1 MLNAHARTQ
10 RALVRTV
17 ELSSI
22 ILIEYSREHKARTCI
37 SETIRGVIRTKIIK
51 PAFASALLRVVRVL
65 FEARGALVARII
77 HSSIAAIGLTLWS
90 WNGLK

>member
-22 ILIEYSREHKARTCI
+22 ILIEYTREHKAR
-37 SETIRGVIRTKIIK
+37 RVFPRRLGV
-51 PAFASALLRVVRVL
+51 
-65 FEARGALVARII
+65 
-77 HSSIAAIGLTLWS
+77 
-90 WNGLK
+90 